1 MSCGFSVISGQWSV
15 KKILDNVVQTKT
27 EDQETLSHTFFANCQ
42 LLITH
47 RQITDNRKLKTQIM
61 RLTLIR
67 HAMTDWNATGRWQGH
82 SDTPINALGERQA
95 LLLRK
100 RLEHCPF
107 DAIYSSPLQRAR
119 RTLEL
124 ASPGSKPVFDDR
136 LKEID
141 FGEFEARTY
150 AENVTHPQ
158 FSSWLSNPLKVPT
171 PGGESLEGVVTRMM
185 EWLEGLPPDR
195 ESEKHYLAVSHS
207 CAIRALISHLMNL
220 KMVVNKG
227 HHFPFVISTPHTSL
241 SRLRKVGDLWTL
253 EQLGDVG
260 HLEMD

>member
-1 MSCGFSVISGQWSV
+1 
-15 KKILDNVVQTKT
+15 
-27 EDQETLSHTFFANCQ
+27 
-42 LLITH
+42 
-47 RQITDNRKLKTQIM
+47 M

-82 SDTPINALGERQA
+82 SDTPINPQGERQA
-95 LLLRK
+95 LQLGK
-100 RLEHCPF
+100 RLEHYHF

-124 ASPGSKPVFDDR
+124 AIPGSVPVFDDR

-141 FGEFEARTY
+141 FGEFEALTY
-150 AENVTHPQ
+150 PENLTHPQ
-158 FSSWLSNPLKVPT
+158 FSSWLANPLSNPT
-171 PGGESLEGVVTRMM
+171 PGGESLEAVVTRMM
-185 EWLEGLPPDR
+185 GWLETLAPD
-195 ESEKHYLAVSHS
+195 ENTNEKAEKHYLAVSHS

-241 SRLRKVGDLWTL
+241 SRLRKVGNLWTL

-260 HLEMD
+260 HLEMN